1 MMQKKNML
9 CNSLFE
15 AELTKNLLYLFEI
28 RVKQTTVTYTEI
40 QKSPYPAGTPPHK
53 NHISP
58 NPAN

>member
-1 MMQKKNML
+1 ML

-28 RVKQTTVTYTEI
+28 RVKQTTVNYTEI
-40 QKSPYPAGTPPHK
+40 QKSAYPAGTPPHK
-53 NHISP
+53 NHIFP